1 MEGPDRSGDGELQ
14 EHATG
19 LRPVD
24 GSRIRLRH
32 DAENHGHTKDR
43 GRDNVPGPKRYGRIH
58 PSTCL
63 VLQSRVDYHYGE
75 EKREIWA
82 CHLEHS
88 PCVRLSR
95 LVENPETS
103 GLNRKPAELRNRALD

>member
-32 DAENHGHTKDR
+32 DAENYGHTKDR
-43 GRDNVPGPKRYGRIH
+43 GRDNVSGPKRYGIIH

-63 VLQSRVDYHYGE
+63 VLQSRVDYHDSE
-75 EKREIWA
+75 EERKIWA
-82 CHLEHS
+82 RHVEHS
-88 PCVRLSR
+88 PCVRLCW
-95 LVENPETS
+95 LGVDPY
-103 GLNRKPAELRNRALD
+103 A